1 MFAMPAA
8 QKIMFSI
15 KDFLLKESL
24 IGNFIFCA
32 LADADADAEMPTP
45 RFTNDPTN
53 DCRIL

>member
-8 QKIMFSI
+8 QKIKFSI

-45 RFTNDPTN
+45 RFTNDPT